1 MGVEMLDF
9 MIATPERHILA
20 RNRVFWHIL
29 RQNQSRGLGCSELQ
43 EPPPKKRKNGEKTSR
58 VNTFGSQS
66 HACAKQKPWANRDE
80 LLHRC
85 RGPRRNHLCQL
96 LWLSLMG
103 FERGMGG
110 GVKFCVSPLT
120 RVVALTTLSHYRASV
135 CVILRSNWL
144 LVLVIF
150 SRT

>member
-96 LWLSLMG
+96 L
-103 FERGMGG
+103 
-110 GVKFCVSPLT
+110 
-120 RVVALTTLSHYRASV
+120 
-135 CVILRSNWL
+135 
-144 LVLVIF
+144 
-150 SRT
+150 

>member
-1 MGVEMLDF
+1 MLDF
-9 MIATPERHILA
+9 MIATPKRHILA
-20 RNRVFWHIL
+20 QNRMFWLIL

-103 FERGMGG
+103 FKRGG
-110 GVKFCVSPLT
+110 GSNFGFLYWLASSPLQHSGTTVRVCDIT
-120 RVVALTTLSHYRASV
+120 RLTSCQVIWRLILSWPWNV
-135 CVILRSNWL
+135 G
-144 LVLVIF
+144 
-150 SRT
+150 